1 MISGKDIYQVV
12 SALVPLYAAMVLA
25 YGSVRW
31 WKVFTPDQCA
41 GINRFVAV
49 FATPFLVFDFIC
61 SNNPYKMNLRFI
73 AADSLQ
79 KVVVLVV
86 LFIWQATTRR
96 GELDWTITLFSLS
109 TLPNTLVVGVPL
121 LKSMY
126 GEFTSPLMIQV
137 CFIQSVLWYTLLL
150 SMFEYRAAKRLV
162 AGQFPET
169 AASISSFKV
178 DPAVVSLGGHEPLET
193 DAEIDDDGKLRVVVR
208 RSSATSSNFSS
219 RDRFNGWNPV
229 LSVHLPPRASNFSSI
244 EVFSVQSSPR
254 ASSYR
259 QTDLPNLTSSFGEIY
274 SLQSSRNS
282 VPRISS
288 NLEEEMRRKNGVA
301 FPGSPSCAV
310 PQKEGGG
317 APPPNK
323 DLHMFVWSSS
333 ISSNI
338 SDHRY
343 LRADQING
351 RHTYPDHPFN
361 GAAPQQDNIAA
372 AASTAKKQQ
381 MPPATVVAR
390 LIAMMVGRKLVR
402 NPNTYASLLGL
413 LWSLISF
420 RWSIK
425 LPLIVD
431 GSVRI
436 LSNAGLGMAM
446 FSLGLFAAL
455 QPNVIASGKVLALIA
470 MAIKFLIGPAVIA
483 ATSLAIGLRGDLL
496 RVAIVQAALPSG
508 ILPFIFAKEYNLHAN
523 IQSTSV
529 IFGMVVALPVTIIYY
544 VLLDF

>member
-1 MISGKDIYQVV
+1 
-12 SALVPLYAAMVLA
+12 
-25 YGSVRW
+25 
-31 WKVFTPDQCA
+31 
-41 GINRFVAV
+41 
-49 FATPFLVFDFIC
+49 
-61 SNNPYKMNLRFI
+61 MNLRFI

-219 RDRFNGWNPV
+219 RD
-229 LSVHLPPRASNFSSI
+229 SVHLPPRASNFSSI

-361 GAAPQQDNIAA
+361 G
-372 AASTAKKQQ
+372 KQQ

-523 IQSTSV
+523 IQSTS
-529 IFGMVVALPVTIIYY
+529 
-544 VLLDF
+544 

>member
-12 SALVPLYAAMVLA
+12 SALVPLYAAMILA

-121 LKSMY
+121 LKS
-126 GEFTSPLMIQV
+126 I
-137 CFIQSVLWYTLLL
+137 
-150 SMFEYRAAKRLV
+150 AAKRLV

-219 RDRFNGWNPV
+219 RDRFDGWNPV
-229 LSVHLPPRASNFSSI
+229 LSVHLPPRASNFSSV

-259 QTDLPNLTSSFGEIY
+259 QTDLPNLTSSFGDIY

-455 QPNVIASGKVLALIA
+455 QPNVIASGKVLALIS

-483 ATSLAIGLRGDLL
+483 AASLAIGLRGDLL
-496 RVAIVQAALPSG
+496 SVAIVQAALPSG

-523 IQSTSV
+523 IQSTS
-529 IFGMVVALPVTIIYY
+529 
-544 VLLDF
+544 

>member
-12 SALVPLYAAMVLA
+12 SALVPLYVAMILA

-79 KVVVLVV
+79 KVAVLVV

-109 TLPNTLVVGVPL
+109 TLPNTLVMGVPL

-126 GEFTSPLMIQV
+126 GEFSSPLMIQV
-137 CFIQSVLWYTLLL
+137 CFMQSVLWYTLLL
-150 SMFEYRAAKRLV
+150 SMFEYRGAKRLV

-178 DPAVVSLGGHEPLET
+178 DSAVVSLGGHEPLET

-219 RDRFNGWNPV
+219 RDRFDGWNPD
-229 LSVHLPPRASNFSSI
+229 LSVHLPPRASNFSSV

-259 QTDLPNLTSSFGEIY
+259 QTDLSNLTNSFGDIY

-288 NLEEEMRRKNGVA
+288 NLEEEMGRKNGVA
-301 FPGSPSCAV
+301 FPGSPSCVV
-310 PQKEGGG
+310 PQKQGGG
-317 APPPNK
+317 APAPNK
-323 DLHMFVWSSS
+323 DLHMVVWSSS

-343 LRADQING
+343 LKADQING
-351 RHTYPDHPFN
+351 SHTFPDPFN

-381 MPPATVVAR
+381 MPPATVLAR

-431 GSVRI
+431 GSVKI

-455 QPNVIASGKVLALIA
+455 QPKVIASGKVLALIS
-470 MAIKFLIGPAVIA
+470 MAIKFLTGPAVMA
-483 ATSLAIGLRGDLL
+483 AASLAFGLRGDLL

>member
-12 SALVPLYAAMVLA
+12 SALVPLYVAMILA

-137 CFIQSVLWYTLLL
+137 CFMQSVLWYTLLL
-150 SMFEYRAAKRLV
+150 SMFEYRGAKRLV

-178 DPAVVSLGGHEPLET
+178 DSAVVSLGGHEPLET
-193 DAEIDDDGKLRVVVR
+193 YAEIDDDGKLRVVVR

-219 RDRFNGWNPV
+219 RDRFDGWNPV
-229 LSVHLPPRASNFSSI
+229 LSVHLPPRASNFSSV

-259 QTDLPNLTSSFGEIY
+259 QTDLPNLTSSFGDIY

-301 FPGSPSCAV
+301 FPGSPRNSVPRISSNLEEEMRRKNGVAFPGSPSCAV
-310 PQKEGGG
+310 PQ
-317 APPPNK
+317 K

-338 SDHRY
+338 SDHRC

-372 AASTAKKQQ
+372 AASTGTIAKKQQ

-455 QPNVIASGKVLALIA
+455 QPKVIASGKVLALIS

-523 IQSTSV
+523 IQSTS
-529 IFGMVVALPVTIIYY
+529 
-544 VLLDF
+544 

>member
-12 SALVPLYAAMVLA
+12 SALVPLYVAMTLA

-86 LFIWQATTRR
+86 LFIWQATARR

-109 TLPNTLVVGVPL
+109 TLPNTLVMGVPL

-137 CFIQSVLWYTLLL
+137 CFMQSVLWYTLLL
-150 SMFEYRAAKRLV
+150 SMFEYRGAKRLV

-178 DPAVVSLGGHEPLET
+178 DSAVVSLGGHEPLET

-219 RDRFNGWNPV
+219 RDRFDGCNPV
-229 LSVHLPPRASNFSSI
+229 LSVHLPPRASNFSSV

-259 QTDLPNLTSSFGEIY
+259 QTDLPNLTNSFGDIY

-310 PQKEGGG
+310 PQKEGGA
-317 APPPNK
+317 APAPNK

-343 LRADQING
+343 LRADQIND
-351 RHTYPDHPFN
+351 RHTYPDPFN

-372 AASTAKKQQ
+372 AAASTAKKQQ
-381 MPPATVVAR
+381 MPPASVVAR
-390 LIAMMVGRKLVR
+390 LIAMMVARKLVR

-455 QPNVIASGKVLALIA
+455 QPKVIASGKVFALIS
-470 MAIKFLIGPAVIA
+470 MAIKFLIGPAVTA
-483 ATSLAIGLRGDLL
+483 ATSLAFGLRGELL
-496 RVAIVQAALPSG
+496 RAALPSG
-508 ILPFIFAKEYNLHAN
+508 ILPFIFSKEYNLHAN

-529 IFGMVVALPVTIIYY
+529 IFGMVVALPVTILYY
-544 VLLDF
+544 VLLDL